1 MILNKIKNQDEK
13 LSKNE
18 MNEITEFDG
27 NFTIKIDNYWS
38 FVDSY

>member
-18 MNEITEFDG
+18 MKRITEFDAK
-27 NFTIKIDNYWS
+27 FYYKKR
-38 FVDSY
+38 